1 MPRVW
6 KLLAAAASLPAA
18 LLIVAALATDRAVA
32 QEPAGMTGAA
42 GDTTVAASPVSADVT
57 LATARH
63 KHPHLLA
70 VSAHGSWRVPV
81 RILKENKRNINDI
94 MSSTAGFDAGL
105 RCYLLDGLALG
116 ARYARG
122 GLDLTDNAVDLARFP
137 NLTGDEYLKL
147 DSYTVWFSAY
157 LGNALLPDSRFNPYL
172 TMSASRYDWAFT
184 RGGRGGEPYFIL
196 DTPVV
201 GRDVGLASGIG
212 CEYALGDR
220 LWLETEW
227 SWNYIFTGLDRSDG
241 VFSAW
246 TNTHY
251 WNLGLGLVLGF

>member
-6 KLLAAAASLPAA
+6 KLFAAAASLPAV
-18 LLIVAALATDRAVA
+18 LLIVAVLAADRAVA
-32 QEPAGMTGAA
+32 QEPAGITGAA
-42 GDTTVAASPVSADVT
+42 GDTTVAASPVSVDAT
-57 LATARH
+57 LAATRH
-63 KHPHLLA
+63 KHRHLFA
-70 VSAHGSWRVPV
+70 VSAHSNWRVPV

-94 MSSTAGFDAGL
+94 MSSAAGFDAGL

-122 GLDLTDNAVDLARFP
+122 GLDLTDNALDLSRF

-157 LGNALLPDSRFNPYL
+157 LGNALLPNSRFNPYL
-172 TMSASRYDWAFT
+172 TLSASRYDWAFT
-184 RGGRGGEPYFIL
+184 QGGRDGESYVIL
-196 DTPVV
+196 ETPVE
-201 GRDVGLASGIG
+201 GRDIGLAGGIG

-227 SWNYIFTGLDRSDG
+227 SWNYILTELDRTDG
-241 VFSAW
+241 VFGVW